1 MKKIYLILTSA
12 LVALAVQANI
22 TFEVGN
28 YKYSLD
34 TSNDWVSC
42 IGLSAEGT
50 EKQLTDVVLPH
61 LVSYNG
67 ERYYLKEI
75 AANAFANNP
84 RIRLAYLYSPI
95 SRISAGAFKGCTS
108 LFKVEMSAMETIASD
123 AFEGCSSLQRISL
136 RTYFP
141 PKYTPNSA
149 TPTAGVTLYLPPFS
163 GIIPRYK
170 ATAWKA
176 FKTMETSNECFQA
189 TDYNSGA
196 IGECIY
202 STTPYGKV
210 PASASDYPI
219 VDLIVTG
226 YADKDGPVKM
236 RGASYDGMKHYPR
249 VIADSA
255 FAGRTGLTEI
265 VFGSVRTIGKA
276 AFAGCTALNSVTIS
290 CDTIGASAF
299 EGCSNLSTIT
309 LKENVNRIDTRAFA
323 GTAITSL
330 ELPATL
336 RDYSYVVDA
345 CNDCPNFVEYKV
357 KSTSS
362 DYSTN
367 EGLLFNKDLTELIRV
382 PVAKDPYEWF
392 QAIPTTCTHIRSGA
406 CANNIATGNAMLP
419 IPYGI
424 NTIGG
429 YAFEN
434 LKGVG
439 SIFIPSSITRIDQ
452 YAFYNASF
460 KIVYV
465 GASTPLNL
473 TTDVFSGITKSFLRV
488 PVNSRDKYASANY
501 WKSFGIITAS
511 GCDFVSFKNKNYG
524 NFIVKKAATESENGQ
539 VSMVYGFHTQDAT
552 HIPTTVADIRGL
564 TYDVVSLGDSVFVD
578 NKKITSLEIPNQ
590 ITNLPRWAFQD
601 CSSLKN
607 VTWAEGYEPSSV
619 GYRAFWGSGIESF
632 NVPSTA
638 KVIQKEAFDNC
649 PQLKRLVFERTTSTT
664 AYTNAYGVTN
674 PNADLKVY
682 ISWRQA
688 KAWCDTISKW
698 TSTPMKYLNA
708 YVSFADFGVQ
718 DFSCYIPLKLPKG
731 QGLKAV
737 NAKIIDNGAEKN
749 YQIKGNTLYVNGES
763 LDAVNPGNGYLLYG
777 NTNTRYYMDRD
788 DNAPNYFNGI
798 IRPNFV
804 SAYSPDDG
812 SNYRY
817 YILPVGSD
825 GDFYHATSKIRG
837 GGAYLELYNPSGKFN
852 NIEYVKIVDDLV
864 TGIKGDVN
872 GDEKVD
878 VEDVNAAI
886 NIILELKPASYY
898 PVNADVNGDN
908 KIDIEDVNAIINI
921 ILTN

>member
-1 MKKIYLILTSA
+1 MKKIYLLLTSA
-12 LVALAVQANI
+12 LVAFAIQANI

-34 TSNDWVSC
+34 TSNDWLSC
-42 IGLSAEGT
+42 IGLSAKGT
-50 EKQLTDVVLPH
+50 ENQITDVVLPH

-75 AANAFANNP
+75 ASNAFANNT

-95 SRISAGAFKGCTS
+95 SRISAGAFKGCTA
-108 LFKVEMSAMETIASD
+108 LAKVEMSAMETIASD
-123 AFEGCSSLQRISL
+123 AFEGCSSLQKIYL

-141 PKYTPNSA
+141 PSYNPSSS
-149 TPTAGVTLYLPPFS
+149 TPTTGVTLYLPPFS

-170 ATAWKA
+170 ATPWKA
-176 FKTMETSNECFQA
+176 FKTMETDLNCFQA
-189 TDYNSGA
+189 TNASGGA
-196 IGECIY
+196 IGECLY

-210 PASASDYPI
+210 PSSSNDYPM
-219 VDLIVTG
+219 VEMIVTG

-236 RGASYDGMKHYPR
+236 SGTSYDGLKHFPR

-255 FAGRTGLTEI
+255 FAGRKGLTEI
-265 VFGSVRTIGKA
+265 TFGGVRTIGKA

-290 CDTIGASAF
+290 CDTIGTSAF
-299 EGCSNLSTIT
+299 EGCSLATIT
-309 LKENVNRIDTRAFA
+309 LKETVKRINARAFA

-330 ELPATL
+330 ELPASL
-336 RDYSYVVDA
+336 HDYDYVVDA
-345 CNDCPNFVEYKV
+345 CNDCPNFVEFKV
-357 KSTSS
+357 KSASS
-362 DYSTN
+362 NYSAN
-367 EGLLFNKDLTELIRV
+367 EGLLFNKDQTELIRV
-382 PVAKDPYEWF
+382 PVAKDPDEWF
-392 QAIPTTCTHIRSGA
+392 RALPTTCTHIRSGA
-406 CANNIATGNAMLP
+406 CANNISTDNAMLP

-439 SIFIPSSITRIDQ
+439 SIYIPSSITRIDQ

-473 TTDVFSGITKSFLRV
+473 TTDVFKGTSKSFLRV
-488 PVNSRDKYASANY
+488 PVNSWDKYASANY

-511 GCDFVSFKNKNYG
+511 GCDFVSFKNGTYG
-524 NFIVKKAATESENGQ
+524 NFIVKKPATESENGQ
-539 VSMVYGFHTQDAT
+539 VSMVYGFHTRDAT
-552 HIPTTVADIRGL
+552 YIPTTVADIRGL

-578 NKKITSLEIPNQ
+578 NSKITSLEIPTQ
-590 ITNLPRWAFQD
+590 INNLPRWAFQN
-601 CSSLKN
+601 CVYLKS
-607 VTWAEGYEPSSV
+607 VTWNEGYEPSSV

-638 KVIQKEAFDNC
+638 KVIQMEAFDNC
-649 PQLKRLVFERTTSTT
+649 SKLKRLVFERSTSTT
-664 AYTNAYGVTN
+664 VYSNAYGVTN

-718 DFSCYIPLKLPKG
+718 DFSCYIPLKVPKN
-731 QGLKAV
+731 QGVKAV
-737 NAKIIDNGAEKN
+737 NAKIIDSGAEKN
-749 YQIKGNTLYVNGES
+749 YRIQGNTLYVNGQS
-763 LDAVNPGNGYLLYG
+763 LDVVNPNNGYLLYG
-777 NTNTRYYMDRD
+777 KTNTRYYMDRD
-788 DNAPNYFNGI
+788 DDAPNYFNGI

-804 SAYSPDDG
+804 SANTPKDG

-817 YILPVGSD
+817 YMLPVGSD
-825 GDFYHATSKIRG
+825 GEFYHATSKVRG
-837 GGAYLELYNPSGKFN
+837 GGAYLELYNPSGKFD
-852 NIEYVKIVDDLV
+852 NIEYVKIIEDLE
-864 TGIKGDVN
+864 TGIKGDIN

-886 NIILELKPASYY
+886 NIILELKPASFY
-898 PVNADVNGDN
+898 PGNADVNGDN
-908 KIDIEDVNAIINI
+908 KVDIEDVNAIINI
-921 ILTN
+921 ILSN